1 MSGDVIDNRTEFH
14 LLYQGL
20 TRAEGFHLY
29 LVQCNNSR
37 LQSEIQASLIEQLEA
52 AGMTVYLR
60 RLSEPVES
68 LADFLPAG
76 FSPKK
81 GERPVLMVNGLDISF
96 SQTDDSQAFLHRLNF
111 ARDVLPK
118 KFPLPLVLWL
128 PVGAFKKIITEAH
141 DLWSWRSGTF
151 YFSTPPEMVQ
161 AQFQETIAVKE
172 REGEKG
178 LSEKSYKE
186 RLALYTGLLEDLQ
199 TQPESEKNRL
209 QQADVMQQMAELH
222 HKFSNTLLPAD
233 KRSECLEKAL
243 ASQKQA
249 LAIKEPILG
258 PDHPE
263 AAISSHNLASIYRSL
278 GRLPEARE
286 ALEKAIK
293 IQEKTFGPNHP
304 DLASSYNDLS
314 LIYLGLGQLDRAL
327 AFQLKDVAI
336 SEKVLG
342 SDHPSLASSYNNL
355 SLIYRALGQLDR
367 ALAFQLKTTE
377 IFEKVLSPDHP
388 ELAQSY
394 NNLSG
399 IYQDLGQLDL
409 ALDFQLKTVKI
420 SETVLDP
427 NHSLLALAYNNLS
440 LIYKALGQ
448 LDRALAFQ
456 LKTLEIK
463 EKVLGS
469 DHPSLAA
476 SYNNLSLI
484 YRDMKKYD
492 PALDYARRAVAIMQ
506 KLFPN
511 GHPYLDSFRKNLA
524 DIIKAS
530 SKTGR

>member
-1 MSGDVIDNRTEFH
+1 MSGDVIDNRTEFQ

-81 GERPVLMVNGLDISF
+81 GEKPVLMVNGLDISF
-96 SQTDDSQAFLHRLNF
+96 SQNDDSQAFLHRLNF

-222 HKFSNTLLPAD
+222 HKFSNTLLPAE

-243 ASQKQA
+243 ASQEQA
-249 LAIKEPILG
+249 LAIKESILG

-263 AAISSHNLASIYRSL
+263 AAISSHNLASIYQSL
-278 GRLPEARE
+278 GRLSEARE
-286 ALEKAIK
+286 TLEKAIK

-314 LIYLGLGQLDRAL
+314 LIYLNLGQLDRAL
-327 AFQLKDVAI
+327 DYGQRAMAI
-336 SEKVLG
+336 
-342 SDHPSLASSYNNL
+342 LA
-355 SLIYRALGQLDR
+355 R
-367 ALAFQLKTTE
+367 
-377 IFEKVLSPDHP
+377 
-388 ELAQSY
+388 
-394 NNLSG
+394 
-399 IYQDLGQLDL
+399 
-409 ALDFQLKTVKI
+409 
-420 SETVLDP
+420 
-427 NHSLLALAYNNLS
+427 
-440 LIYKALGQ
+440 
-448 LDRALAFQ
+448 
-456 LKTLEIK
+456 
-463 EKVLGS
+463 
-469 DHPSLAA
+469 
-476 SYNNLSLI
+476 
-484 YRDMKKYD
+484 
-492 PALDYARRAVAIMQ
+492 
-506 KLFPN
+506 LFP
-511 GHPYLDSFRKNLA
+511 GGQPYLDSFRKNLA
-524 DIIKAS
+524 DIIKAA